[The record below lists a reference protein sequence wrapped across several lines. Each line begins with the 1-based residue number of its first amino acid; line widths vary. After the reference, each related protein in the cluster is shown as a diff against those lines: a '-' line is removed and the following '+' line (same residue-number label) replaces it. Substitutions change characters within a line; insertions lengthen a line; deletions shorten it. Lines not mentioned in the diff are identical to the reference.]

1 MKLSKLFN
9 GLRSWLGMLTFLSLL
24 VAGLAYGA
32 SWVARMGLEKDAV
45 AETGRLAG
53 SVIEPALTRED
64 VQSPITGARYDELRT
79 LIQDRVLRPSI
90 TSLEIWNPDGTIV
103 FADRSSL
110 VGERVPEMRDRIHN
124 VLGGDSRTIVEGDT
138 LRALVGIG
146 LSGGPSAVVEIDR
159 SYAALVAQARE
170 PWDPW
175 VARGL
180 RGAAVLFA
188 LYLVAVGV
196 SIVLRRRRA
205 SVLEERPKPARP
217 PVAAPPPKA
226 EAKAGARR
234 RKHDDR
240 PAEPAYTQPG
250 FREQLE
256 AQRAA
261 EDALVSTKQE
271 LDASEVER
279 QRLQQRLARAEL
291 ELRQAR
297 SPQSESGATTGR

>member
-32 SWVARMGLEKDAV
+32 SWVARMGLEKDAA

-53 SVIEPALTRED
+53 SVIEPALSRED
-64 VQSPITGARYDELRT
+64 VQQPITGARYDELQS
-79 LIQDRVLRPSI
+79 LVDDRVMRPAI

-110 VGERVPEMRDRIHN
+110 VGERVSEMRDRIHD
-124 VLGGDSRTIVEGDT
+124 VLGGGSKTIVEGDT
-138 LRALVGIG
+138 LRTLVGIG

-159 SYAALVAQARE
+159 SYSALVDKARE

-180 RGAAVLFA
+180 RAAAVLFA
-188 LYLVAVGV
+188 LYLVAAGV
-196 SIVLRRRRA
+196 SIVLRRSRA
-205 SVLEERPKPARP
+205 NALDQRPRPARV
-217 PVAAPPPKA
+217 PVAPAP
-226 EAKAGARR
+226 AKATAGAGTSARR
-234 RKHDDR
+234 RKNDDR

-250 FREQLE
+250 FREHLE
-256 AQRAA
+256 ARQAA
-261 EDALVSTKQE
+261 EDALVSTKQA
-271 LDASEVER
+271 LDASETEK
-279 QRLQQRLARAEL
+279 QRLKQRLAKAEL
-291 ELRQAR
+291 ELRQSR
-297 SPQSESGATTGR
+297 S

>member
-32 SWVARMGLEKDAV
+32 SWVARMGLEKDAL
-45 AETGRLAG
+45 AETGRVAG

-64 VQSPITGARYDELRT
+64 VQGPMTGARYDEFRT
-79 LIQDRVLRPSI
+79 LVQDRVLRPSI
-90 TSLEIWNPDGTIV
+90 TSVEIWNADGTIV
-103 FADRSSL
+103 FSDRSSL
-110 VGERVPEMRDRIHN
+110 VGERVPEMRDRIHT
-124 VLGGDSRTIVEGDT
+124 VLGGESRTIVEGDT
-138 LRALVGIG
+138 LRALAAIG

-159 SYAALVAQARE
+159 SYAALIEQARE

-175 VARGL
+175 VVRGL

-188 LYLVAVGV
+188 LYLVAVGL

-205 SVLEERPKPARP
+205 SVLHERPRPARP
-217 PVAAPPPKA
+217 PVAAPAPKA
-226 EAKAGARR
+226 EANAGARR
-234 RKHDDR
+234 RKNDDR
-240 PAEPAYTQPG
+240 PPEPAYTQPG
-250 FREQLE
+250 FREQIE

-261 EDALVSTKQE
+261 EDALVSTKQA
-271 LDASEVER
+271 LDASELER

-291 ELRQAR
+291 ELRQSR
-297 SPQSESGATTGR
+297 SPQSETGATTGR